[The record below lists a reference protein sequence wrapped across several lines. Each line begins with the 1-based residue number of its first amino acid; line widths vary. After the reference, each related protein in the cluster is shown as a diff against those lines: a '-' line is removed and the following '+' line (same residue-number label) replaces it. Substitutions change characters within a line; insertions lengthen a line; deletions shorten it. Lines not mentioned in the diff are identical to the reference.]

1 MGILQTLSLMGM
13 YGDPYE
19 GAVQYYYIRTTDNTT
34 IDLCISDFPEIFA
47 IHEGFSDKQI
57 RKIYNWNL

>member
-1 MGILQTLSLMGM
+1 MRILFLGGIFFVSLIAMWC
-13 YGDPYE
+13 YP
-19 GAVQYYYIRTTDNTT
+19 YIRTTDNTI

-47 IHEGFSDKQI
+47 VHEGFSDKQI